1 MKQTSPWIFGVLC
14 GAVIICTPCSAQE
27 KMYPQATADEVNQIL
42 ESKNQSALT
51 AAFDRSQ
58 KLYIDRVA
66 QAYRRYRLNHSFES
80 GLYAVLPASARQM
93 NEMYQL
99 TEMSPPSGDKEFED
113 FYEGYYKTVF
123 KDAPKHP
130 KSYPTLFAI
139 GSFYGATDCCGVDGE
154 SPWFCELLHDL
165 YVSDPDLYLQALAD
179 PRNRHYRQGPL
190 ACAADIDDMP

>member
-1 MKQTSPWIFGVLC
+1 MKQTGRWIFGVLC
-14 GAVIICTPCSAQE
+14 GAVTMCTPCSAQE
-27 KMYPQATADEVNQIL
+27 KMHPQATADEVNQIL

-139 GSFYGATDCCGVDGE
+139 GSFYGATDCCGVEIGRA
-154 SPWFCELLHDL
+154 H
-165 YVSDPDLYLQALAD
+165 V
-179 PRNRHYRQGPL
+179 
-190 ACAADIDDMP
+190 